1 MRFQVLLLPLALIG
15 PPGVAQDAAAAAL
28 DTSTLV
34 APVPMDEDILAVPK
48 EYREF
53 VLKIGVRYD
62 SNMAKARELSRAF
75 FSSAKEG
82 GLGIAYDNDRTRT
95 VAEVWRDRKANCIS
109 LTAMYVSACKILG
122 IKATFA
128 DAPSISL
135 WVRRG
140 GLVYNERHMVAAI
153 KADVVN
159 VLIADFGGI
168 PSYGILRVQPI
179 SESRFKA
186 LFHSNRSV
194 EWIRVGDLDAALANA
209 KASIADDPQSGIGW
223 NVLGVVQ
230 LQTGDLAGAEV
241 SFRTAL
247 SVDPA
252 NGAAC
257 GNLEDLFRRQ
267 GDEKQASKFRELGMK
282 LRDRDPYFH
291 AFLAREALASGQNDS
306 AKEEIRR
313 AIKLQGMDPEF
324 YLVLAQ
330 VEVNQGERG
339 AAVKAVEKAMHWSLP
354 QQRKRMESKLA
365 LLQKPT

>member
-1 MRFQVLLLPLALIG
+1 MRIPLLLLALALIG
-15 PPGVAQDAAAAAL
+15 PSVSAQGAAAPAQGPAPAAP
-28 DTSTLV
+28 
-34 APVPMDEDILAVPK
+34 APVMDEDILAVPK

-62 SNMAKARELSRAF
+62 SNMARARELSRAF
-75 FSSAKEG
+75 FSNPKEG
-82 GLGIAYDNDRTRT
+82 GLGITYDNERTRT

-122 IKATFA
+122 IKVTFA

-135 WVRRG
+135 WVRKG

-153 KADVVN
+153 KADVIN

-194 EWIRVGDLDAALANA
+194 EWIRAGDLDAALMNA

-230 LQTGDLAGAEV
+230 LQTGDLAGAEA
-241 SFRTAL
+241 SFKTAL
-247 SVDPA
+247 SVDPT

-257 GNLEDLFRRQ
+257 GNLEDIFRQQ
-267 GDEKQASKFRELGMK
+267 GDQKQAMQFRELGMK
-282 LRDRDPYFH
+282 LRERDPYFH
-291 AFLAREALASGQNDS
+291 AFLAREALASGHNDD

-313 AIKLQGMDPEF
+313 AIKLQGMEPDF

-339 AAVKAVEKAMHWSLP
+339 AAVKAVQKAMHWSLP
-354 QQRKRMESKLA
+354 EQRKRMESKLA
-365 LLQKPT
+365 LLQNPA